1 MTSEARNTATRE
13 QRLQQVLASYLDAVQ
28 AGRVPDR
35 EELLARHPDLAADLV
50 SFFADH
56 DRVKHLAAPP
66 TPQAAVDTTAGPSA
80 PAPGAPGHTF
90 GDYELLEE
98 IARGGMGVVWKARQI
113 SLNRIVAL
121 KMILAGQLASDS
133 ERQRF
138 RREAEAAGALDHP
151 NIVPIYEVGEH
162 DGQHYFSMK
171 LVEGGSLAEAIS
183 NQPSALSQKEAAR
196 LLATVARA
204 VHYAHQRRILHR
216 DLKPANI
223 LLEAQGLQSVGFVP
237 HVTDFGLAKR
247 VEGHSQLTQSG
258 AILGTPS
265 YMAPEQASGKKG
277 LTTAADVY
285 SLGAILY
292 ELLTGRPPFRAET
305 QLDTLLQVLEK
316 EPERPRSINPHADRD
331 LETICLKCLDKDP
344 QRRYGSAEALADDL
358 DRWLGGEAIHAR
370 PTGVVERALKWARR
384 RPAVA
389 GLGATVVFVSAVGFG
404 LVLWQWR
411 HALAAEQAALSAEQ
425 SALAAERR
433 AEERAA
439 AEEKAKTEAQHA
451 QREEA
456 DARQREQKA
465 KEEALSAREKEAK
478 ARSAEESARR
488 DAETDRDAKAKALL
502 RVEGLRLSAEASA
515 ARYTDPGLS
524 LLLAIEGVRRVP
536 NHLTYHVLYDALNDC
551 REVRTH
557 YGHNGSAQL
566 ARFSPDG
573 RFLLTAGHTE
583 DQGGSALI
591 RDPASGK
598 TLTVWRGY
606 DLPVL
611 DAALSPDGSRAAFAL
626 EGAQIAIYEDGQ
638 KPDRQVFTD
647 RVTYVWDTSTGKDV
661 VHLRR
666 HDDRVNSVR
675 FSPDG
680 KRLLT
685 GSCDKTARIWDA
697 DSGKELQV
705 LRGHTRSLLVAVFS
719 PDGKKVLTVSSNK
732 SESGTGVT
740 KPFAPGPNEP
750 APEEDPGPQTRRPK
764 FTNTS
769 HANGS
774 VNFVAEARLAC
785 VWDADSGKELTVFDK
800 KAPGPLV
807 FGHVWFPSA
816 ASFSPDGQQVV
827 IGFSDKGAALW
838 DVESGGKEKLLFQ
851 GHEGAVNAVAF
862 SPDGKRLAS
871 AGEDRT
877 VRLWDVATGKEL
889 LRLRGH
895 QAAVNAVQFSADGK
909 QLLSRS
915 ADATAR
921 VWDATSGEER
931 AVLKGHTAAVKDASF
946 SPDGLRVATA
956 GDRSVRL
963 WDVSPPP
970 ELARVLQGHEKALTA
985 LEFSPDGKRLLTAA
999 AEKTAAD
1006 EATARLW
1013 DVQTGKELLAIG
1025 KGKLLAE
1032 MRSAQ
1037 FSADGSRV
1045 ATASATCRSLVNN
1058 QVVSTSAV
1066 HVWDGQTGADVLSLA
1081 EHEMGALVAQL
1092 SGDRRR
1098 LLTVSDGHVS
1108 RKATGGIINIGSGGG
1123 GTQRAGI
1130 VRVWDAGNGKLLAT
1144 LPKQVEAGFVPSLSP
1159 DGERVLCAFPND
1171 ATAYLF
1177 DAATGKQLLLLQKH
1191 AGPILSASFSRD
1203 GRKIITTAADQT
1215 VCVWDVGT
1223 EKLLAT
1229 VQGFPS
1235 NVLFAQLSPDGKRLV
1250 TLCKTIAYI
1259 WDVPGGARRAML
1271 KGHEGEVTT
1280 AAFSPDGTKVLTGSE
1295 DKSAVLWEVATGKM
1309 LSLYQGH
1316 PGPVRLVA
1324 FSPDGE
1330 HVATASTDPV
1340 ARIWPVDLW
1349 PAVRE
1354 RRPREL
1360 THAERERY
1368 EVAAPPA
1375 VPAPG
1380 GKQP

>member
-13 QRLQQVLASYLDAVQ
+13 QRLQQVLASYLDAVHT
-28 AGRVPDR
+28 GSVLDR
-35 EELLARHPDLAADLV
+35 QDLLARHPDLAADLA

-56 DRVKHLAAPP
+56 DRFKHLAAPP
-66 TPQAAVDTTAGPSA
+66 TPPVALDATGGPTPPTS
-80 PAPGAPGHTF
+80 PMPGMLFPFF

-133 ERQRF
+133 DRQRF
-138 RREAEAAGALDHP
+138 RLEAEAAGALDHP

-183 NQPSALSQKEAAR
+183 RQPSLISQKETAR
-196 LLATVARA
+196 LVATVARA

-216 DLKPANI
+216 DIKPANI
-223 LLEAQGLQSVGFVP
+223 LLDAEGQP

-305 QLDTLLQVLEK
+305 QLDTLLQVLERD
-316 EPERPRSINPHADRD
+316 PERPRSLNPRADRD

-344 QRRYGSAEALADDL
+344 QRRYGSAEALAEDL
-358 DRWLGGEAIHAR
+358 DRWLNGEAIHAR
-370 PTGVVERALKWARR
+370 PTGVVERAVKWTRR
-384 RPAVA
+384 RPAIA
-389 GLGATVVFVSAVGFG
+389 SLGATVVLVSLVGIG
-404 LVLWQWR
+404 LVCWQWR
-411 HALAAEQAALSAEQ
+411 HAVAAEQAALAAEQ
-425 SALAAERR
+425 TALAAEHR
-433 AEERAA
+433 AEEKAV
-439 AEEKAKTEAQHA
+439 AEEKAKKEAQHA
-451 QREEA
+451 QQEEA
-456 DARQREQKA
+456 DARKQEQKA
-465 KEEALSAREKEAK
+465 KEEAQQAKEKEAK
-478 ARSAEESARR
+478 ARGAEENARR
-488 DAETDRDAKAKALL
+488 DAEADRDAKARALT
-502 RVEGLRLSAEASA
+502 RAEGLRISAEASA
-515 ARYTDPGLS
+515 ARYSDPGLS

-536 NHLTYHVLYDALNDC
+536 NHLTYHVLYDALKDC
-551 REVRTH
+551 REVRTF
-557 YGHNGSAQL
+557 YGHGGSAQL

-573 RFLLTAGHTE
+573 RFFLTAGHAE
-583 DQGGSALI
+583 DQGGNALI
-591 RDPASGK
+591 RDLDSGK
-598 TLTVWRGY
+598 TLAAWRGF
-606 DLPVL
+606 DLSVT
-611 DAALSPDGSRAAFAL
+611 DAAISPDGRRVAFTV
-626 EGAQIAIYEDGQ
+626 EGAQYAHYDDGQ
-638 KPDRQVFTD
+638 KPVGHVFTD
-647 RVTYVWDTSTGKDV
+647 RVTYVWDSATGKDV

-680 KRLLT
+680 KKLLT
-685 GSCDKTARIWDA
+685 ASCDQTARVWDA
-697 DSGKELQV
+697 DTGKELQV
-705 LRGHTRSLLVAVFS
+705 LRGHTRSLLLAAFS

-740 KPFAPGPNEP
+740 RPFAPGPNQP
-750 APEEDPGPQTRRPK
+750 APEEDPGPQTRQPK

-769 HANGS
+769 TASGS
-774 VNFVAEARLAC
+774 IHFAAEARLAC
-785 VWDADSGKELTVFDK
+785 AWDADSGKELTVFDK

-816 ASFSPDGQQVV
+816 AAFSPDGQQVV
-827 IGFSDKGAALW
+827 IGFTDKVAALW
-838 DVESGGKEKLLFQ
+838 DVESGGKEKVLFA
-851 GHEGAVNAVAF
+851 GHDGAVTAVAF
-862 SPDGKRLAS
+862 SPDGKRLATAS
-871 AGEDRT
+871 EDRT
-877 VRLWDVATGKEL
+877 VRLWEIATGKEL

-895 QAAVNAVQFSADGK
+895 QAGVGAVQFSADGK

-921 VWDATSGEER
+921 VWDAASGEER
-931 AVLKGHTAAVKDASF
+931 AVLKGHTAAISDAAF
-946 SPDGLRVATA
+946 SPDGQRVVTA

-963 WDVSPPP
+963 WDVTPPR
-970 ELARVLQGHEKALTA
+970 ELSLVLQGHESPLTA
-985 LEFSPDGKRLLTAA
+985 LQFSPDGKRLLTAA

-1006 EATARLW
+1006 DATARLW
-1013 DVQTGKELLAIG
+1013 DLQSGKELLMIG
-1025 KGKLLAE
+1025 KGKLLVE

-1037 FSADGSRV
+1037 FSADGQRV
-1045 ATASATCRSLVNN
+1045 VTASATGRSVVGGK
-1058 QVVSTSAV
+1058 VVSTSAV
-1066 HVWDGQTGADVLSLA
+1066 HVWDGQTGNDLLSLA
-1081 EHEMGALVAQL
+1081 EHEMGALTAQL
-1092 SGDRRR
+1092 SGDGRRV
-1098 LLTVSDGHVS
+1098 LTVSDGHVM
-1108 RKATGGIINIGSGGG
+1108 RKATGGISIGTSSG

-1130 VRVWDAGNGKLLAT
+1130 VRVWDATNGQLLAT

-1159 DGERVLCAFPND
+1159 DGTLVLCAFPND

-1177 DAATGKQLLLLQKH
+1177 DAATGKERLLLQKH
-1191 AGPILSASFSRD
+1191 AGPILFASFSRD
-1203 GRKIITTAADQT
+1203 GRYIITTAADQT
-1215 VCVWDVGT
+1215 VCVWDAGS

-1229 VQGFPS
+1229 VGGFTS

-1250 TLCKTIAYI
+1250 TLCKTIAYV
-1259 WDVPGGARRAML
+1259 WDVPSGARRTVL
-1271 KGHEGEVTT
+1271 KGHEGEVLT
-1280 AAFSPDGTKVLTGSE
+1280 ATFSPDGAKVLTGSE
-1295 DKSAVLWEVATGKM
+1295 DRTAVLWEAATGKM
-1309 LSLYQGH
+1309 LALYKGH
-1316 PGPVRLVA
+1316 PGAVRLVA

-1360 THAERERY
+1360 THGERERY
-1368 EVAAPPA
+1368 EVVAPAA
-1375 VPAPG
+1375 VPAQA